1 MRSARA
7 QRVEARDQLGRPL
20 CGDPDEQ
27 AASRLRIHR
36 ELEARGHDACDR
48 DALFSAR
55 FATQQLHEALVASRQ
70 LDQAEVLS
78 IIELNKAL
86 VFTVFVSCLTQVT
99 LVLDNTTLGGTESA
113 YAE

>member
-1 MRSARA
+1 M
-7 QRVEARDQLGRPL
+7 
-20 CGDPDEQ
+20 
-27 AASRLRIHR
+27 
-36 ELEARGHDACDR
+36 
-48 DALFSAR
+48 
-55 FATQQLHEALVASRQ
+55 LVASRQ